1 MKLNKLYYAAALA
14 SVLTLTTGCAEDYT
28 GLNQDPAN
36 VTVTDPKALM
46 SQAVL
51 KFQPNDYLIWYYNV
65 NYFTRWSQMASPSGS
80 FTDAFTEMAE
90 SGGQG
95 GQYIEVL
102 KYRNLIQNHIATTGD
117 ETQRGFEA
125 ACTVMSVYL
134 GLFDSDMYGALP
146 YTQACHYADQEI
158 LTPEYDTV
166 ESLYNTFLSELDQAI
181 SYFQTPGIES
191 NSALDQVYGGDWAK
205 WAKLAN
211 SLKLKVAVRLYN
223 NDSAKALQIAEAV
236 AKSSVGYLDSME
248 DDMLFC
254 KATAAASGDNNDYV
268 YGTGNGLANP
278 GLSAN
283 VEKFMKA
290 SLDPRIRFIY
300 RKNSLNSTVIQA
312 LIDAD
317 KFKNLPEEVKADV
330 VLDENGNFKEW
341 GGLGEPWVRYHGY
354 PVVFNGDVNPEY
366 KAYFNYGTDY
376 QITVDEATKSYS
388 PFSSQQEEMKR
399 GRCGFSVPTVGPKVI
414 QDTENVPLWTM
425 YMTAAEVNLYL
436 AEFKLL
442 GANLPKSAEEYY
454 NKGVRLSVQDYDKL
468 AKNNKIPYYGN
479 TYGYDPN
486 EVVIDLKDGE
496 IDAMM
501 ATDAVKLTGSKSE
514 QLEKV
519 YLQQLMHFSLQC
531 DDQFVTARRSG
542 YPKIGSDLL
551 PFVKFES
558 VALNAIPR
566 RFEIAKPNETD
577 VMFAIK
583 NAAYA
588 AQGFNTLGTGNSGSA
603 FNLSGTALNTER
615 LWQDK
620 NAPQWGSPKE

>member
-181 SYFQTPGIES
+181 IYFQTPGIES

-254 KATAAASGDNNDYV
+254 KATAAANGDNNDYV

-312 LIDAD
+312 LIDGG
-317 KFKNLPEEVKADV
+317 KFDNLPAEVKADV

>member
-191 NSALDQVYGGDWAK
+191 NSTLDQVYGGDWAK

-254 KATAAASGDNNDYV
+254 KATAAANGGDNDYV

-312 LIDAD
+312 LIDGG
-317 KFKNLPEEVKADV
+317 KFDNLPAEVKADV

>member
-236 AKSSVGYLDSME
+236 AKSPVGYLDSME

-254 KATAAASGDNNDYV
+254 KATAAANGDNNDYV

-312 LIDAD
+312 LIDGG
-317 KFKNLPEEVKADV
+317 KFDNLPAEVKADV

-542 YPKIGSDLL
+542 YPKIGSNLL

>member
-51 KFQPNDYLIWYYNV
+51 KFQPNDYLLWFYNV
-65 NYFTRWSQMASPSGS
+65 NYFTRWSQMSTPSGS

-146 YTQACHYADQEI
+146 YTQACHYTDQEI
-158 LTPEYDTV
+158 LTPEYDSV
-166 ESLYNTFLSELDQAI
+166 ETLYNTFLSELDQAI

-236 AKSSVGYLDSME
+236 AKSSVGYLDSLE

-254 KATAAASGDNNDYV
+254 KATAAANGNDNDYV

-566 RFEIAKPNETD
+566 RFEIAKPNVTD
-577 VMFAIK
+577 VMYDIK
-583 NAAYA
+583 NAAYS

>member
-51 KFQPNDYLIWYYNV
+51 KFQPNDYLLWFYNV
-65 NYFTRWSQMASPSGS
+65 NYFTRWSQMSTPSGS
-80 FTDAFTEMAE
+80 FTDAFTEMNE

-117 ETQRGFEA
+117 ESQRGFEA

-158 LTPEYDTV
+158 LTPEYDSV
-166 ESLYNTFLSELDQAI
+166 ETLYNTFLSELDQAI
-181 SYFQTPGIES
+181 AYFQTPGIES

-236 AKSSVGYLDSME
+236 AKSPVGYLDSLE

-254 KATAAASGDNNDYV
+254 KATAAANGNDNDYV

-312 LIDAD
+312 LIDGG
-317 KFKNLPEEVKADV
+317 KFDNLPAEVKADV
-330 VLDENGNFKEW
+330 VLDEDGNFKEW

-354 PVVFNGDVNPEY
+354 PVVFNGDTNDEY
-366 KAYFNYGTDY
+366 KAYFNYGTNY
-376 QITVDEATKSYS
+376 QITVDDATKSYS

-542 YPKIGSDLL
+542 YPKIGSALL
-551 PFVKFES
+551 PYVKFES

-566 RFEIAKPNETD
+566 RFEIARPNETD

-588 AQGFNTLGTGNSGSA
+588 AQGFNALGTGNSGSA
-603 FNLSGTALNTER
+603 FNLTGSALNTER

>member
-65 NYFTRWSQMASPSGS
+65 NYFTRWSQMATPTGS
-80 FTDAFTEMAE
+80 FTDEFTEVAE
-90 SGGQG
+90 TGGQG

-102 KYRNLIQNHIATTGD
+102 KYRNQIQNHIKNTGD
-117 ETQRGFEA
+117 ETQRGYEA
-125 ACTVMSVYL
+125 ACTVMAVYL
-134 GLFDSDMYGALP
+134 GMFDSDMYGSLP
-146 YTQACHYADQEI
+146 YTQACHYADEGI

-166 ESLYNTFLSELDQAI
+166 ETLYNTFLSELDQAI
-181 SYFQTPGIES
+181 SYFQNPSIES
-191 NSALDQVYGGDWAK
+191 NSTLDVVYGGNWSK

-223 NDSAKALQIAEAV
+223 NDAAKAKQIAESV
-236 AKSSVGYLDSME
+236 ASSSVGYLDSAE

-254 KATAAASGDNNDYV
+254 KATAAASSDNNDYV
-268 YGTGNGLANP
+268 YGTGNGLASP

-283 VEKFMKA
+283 VEKYMKNA
-290 SLDPRIRFIY
+290 KDPRIRFIY

-312 LIDAD
+312 LIDGGKYD
-317 KFKNLPEEVKADV
+317 NLPEEVKADV

-341 GGLGEPWVRYHGY
+341 GGMGEPWVRYHGY
-354 PVVFNGDVNPEY
+354 PVVLNGSIKPEY

-388 PFSSQQEEMKR
+388 PFSTQQEEMKR
-399 GRCGFSVPTVGPKVI
+399 GRVGFAVPTVGPVVI

-425 YMTAAEVNLYL
+425 YMTSAEVNLYL

-454 NKGVRLSVQDYDKL
+454 NKGVRASVENYNKL
-468 AKNNKIPYYGN
+468 AKENKIPYYGN

-486 EVVIDLKDGE
+486 EKVIDLQAGE

-501 ATDAVKLTGSKSE
+501 ATETIKLTGTTAE

-519 YLQQLMHFSLQC
+519 YLQQLMHFSLQV

-542 YPKIGSDLL
+542 YPKIGSNLL
-551 PFVKFES
+551 PFVQFDGI
-558 VALNAIPR
+558 ALNAIPR

-603 FNLSGTALNTER
+603 FNLSGTALNSER

-620 NAPQWGSPKE
+620 NAPQWGSPK

>member
-1 MKLNKLYYAAALA
+1 MKLNKIFSAAALA
-14 SVLTLTTGCAEDYT
+14 SVLALTTGCAEDYT

-51 KFQPNDYLIWYYNV
+51 KFQPNDYLLWYYNV
-65 NYFTRWSQMASPSGS
+65 NYFTRWSQMATPTGS
-80 FTDAFTEMAE
+80 YTDEFTEMAE

-102 KYRNLIQNHIATTGD
+102 KYRNQIQNYIENTGD
-117 ETQRGFEA
+117 ETQRGYEA
-125 ACTVMSVYL
+125 ACTVMAVYL
-134 GLFDSDMYGALP
+134 GMFDSDMYGALP
-146 YTQACHYADQEI
+146 YTQACHYADQGI

-166 ESLYNTFLSELDQAI
+166 ETLYNTFLSELDQAI
-181 SYFQTPGIES
+181 TYFQAPTSES
-191 NSALDQVYGGDWAK
+191 NSTLDVVYGGDWAK

-236 AKSSVGYLDSME
+236 AKSPAGYIDSAD

-254 KATAAASGDNNDYV
+254 KATAAANSGDNDYV
-268 YGTGNGLANP
+268 YGTGNGLASP
-278 GLSAN
+278 GLSLN
-283 VEKFMKA
+283 VEKYMKNA
-290 SLDPRIRFIY
+290 KDPRIRFIY

-312 LIDAD
+312 LIDGG
-317 KFKNLPEEVKADV
+317 KFDNLPAEVKADV

-341 GGLGEPWVRYHGY
+341 GGMGEPWVRYHGY
-354 PVVFNGDVNPEY
+354 PVVLNGSIKEEY

-388 PFSSQQEEMKR
+388 PFSTQQEEMKR
-399 GRCGFSVPTVGPKVI
+399 GRCGFSVPTVGPVVI
-414 QDTENVPLWTM
+414 QDTDNNPLWTM
-425 YMTAAEVNLYL
+425 YMTSAEVNLYL

-442 GANLPKSAEEYY
+442 GANLPNTAEAYY
-454 NKGVRLSVQDYDKL
+454 NKGVRASVENYNKL
-468 AKNNKIPYYGN
+468 AKENKIPYYGN
-479 TYGYDPN
+479 TYNYDPN
-486 EVVIDLKDGE
+486 EAVIDLQAGE

-501 ATDAVKLTGSKSE
+501 ATETIKLTGTTSE

-519 YLQQLMHFSLQC
+519 YLQQLMHFTLQV

-542 YPKIGSDLL
+542 YPKIGSNLL
-551 PFVKFES
+551 PYVQFDGI
-558 VALNAIPR
+558 ALNAIPR
-566 RFEIAKPNETD
+566 RFEIAKPNVTD
-577 VMFAIK
+577 VMYDIK

-620 NAPQWGSPKE
+620 NAPQWGSPK

>member
-51 KFQPNDYLIWYYNV
+51 KFQPNDYLLWFYNV
-65 NYFTRWSQMASPSGS
+65 NYFTRWSQMSTPSGS

-146 YTQACHYADQEI
+146 YTQACHYTDQEI

-181 SYFQTPGIES
+181 AYFQTPGIES

-236 AKSSVGYLDSME
+236 AKSSAGYLDSME

-254 KATAAASGDNNDYV
+254 KATAAANGNDNDYV

-312 LIDAD
+312 LIDGG
-317 KFKNLPEEVKADV
+317 KFDNLPAEVKADV

-542 YPKIGSDLL
+542 YPKIGSNLL

-566 RFEIAKPNETD
+566 RFEIARPNETD

-588 AQGFNTLGTGNSGSA
+588 AQGFNALGTGNSGSA

>member
-312 LIDAD
+312 LIDGG
-317 KFKNLPEEVKADV
+317 KFDNLPAEVKADV